1 LESRRLTAGSLPVAA
16 RRRGWDAFTMCL
28 DPGADRLWIEID
40 PAAEPISGVVH
51 RGSEP
56 ARPFDGW
63 LELVALL
70 EAERDG
76 RRPIGPPDRR

>member
-1 LESRRLTAGSLPVAA
+1 MRGAGVVAYRRSMRPISGMCSDAGP
-16 RRRGWDAFTMCL
+16 
-28 DPGADRLWIEID
+28 DRVWIEID
-40 PAAEPISGVVH
+40 PGAEPISGVIH

-76 RRPIGPPDRR
+76 SGPVGPPGQR